1 MTGLAFATD
10 RVART
15 DTPFARDVL
24 AGLARRGRCVPS
36 RWLYDHRGSELF
48 EEITFLDAYYLTRAE
63 IRILER
69 FAPEIGPL
77 AGPRATVVEFGSG
90 SGRKTPLLLSAL
102 DRPGLYVPVDI
113 SAQFLIESVGAL
125 KSIYPRLPV
134 QPVIGDITSLH
145 TLALPPASHG
155 RRVGFFPGS
164 SIGNYTPDAA
174 ANLLVRF
181 GRILGPGS
189 LLLVGA
195 DATQDPARLLPAYD
209 DARGLGAAFHRNLLT
224 RINRELAGDFAL
236 DRFAHE
242 VRWDAQERCLEQHLV
257 AREAHTVE
265 VLGRSFHFAEGEGL
279 LTECAYQ
286 HGALRFQ
293 AIARQAGWQTRRVFS
308 EAATQFNLYL
318 LELGA

>member
-1 MTGLAFATD
+1 MTGLAFATS

-15 DTPFARDVL
+15 DTPFAREVL
-24 AGLARRGRCVPS
+24 AGLGRRAKRVPS
-36 RWLYDHRGSELF
+36 TWLYDHRGSELF
-48 EEITFLDAYYLTRAE
+48 EEITFLDEYYLTRAE

-69 FAPEIGPL
+69 FAPEIGAQ

-90 SGRKTPLLLSAL
+90 SSHKTPLLLSAL

-134 QPVIGDITSLH
+134 QPVIGDLTSLH

-155 RRVGFFPGS
+155 RRIGFFPGS
-164 SIGNYTPDAA
+164 TIGNYTPDAA
-174 ANLLVRF
+174 ANLLVRM
-181 GRILGPGS
+181 GRVLGPGS

-195 DATQDPARLLPAYD
+195 DATQQPVRLLPAYD
-209 DARGLGAAFHRNLLT
+209 DAHGITAAFNRNLLT
-224 RINRELAGDFAL
+224 RINRELAGDFQL

-242 VRWDAQERCLEQHLV
+242 ARWDAEERCIEMHLV
-257 AREAHTVE
+257 AREAHSVE
-265 VLGRSFHFAEGEGL
+265 VLGRSFDFAEGESL
-279 LTECAYQ
+279 LTECSYK

-308 EAATQFNLYL
+308 EAATQFNVYL
-318 LELGA
+318 LERSV